1 MLDAGEI
8 RDSKR
13 EEGRGKGEGLE
24 SRTKREK
31 ENKEVSPSGLS
42 NVLLR
47 YYKLVDS
54 LPFLLEITMMEHVD
68 TAG

>member
-13 EEGRGKGEGLE
+13 EEGRGKGGGIE

-31 ENKEVSPSGLS
+31 ENKEVSHSGLS
-42 NVLLR
+42 KCPPKVL
-47 YYKLVDS
+47 
-54 LPFLLEITMMEHVD
+54 
-68 TAG
+68 